1 MENKDWLIN
10 LIYCELPGIL
20 NDATFIGLAAAIRK
34 EIGKITAEYLGE
46 LDTERQNVVDNYG
59 YTIHK
64 ISGKIDGVKELLRR
78 LK

>member
-34 EIGKITAEYLGE
+34 EIRNRRPSTSIKSHLWNEALDAYDKALGIE
-46 LDTERQNVVDNYG
+46 E
-59 YTIHK
+59 
-64 ISGKIDGVKELLRR
+64 E
-78 LK
+78 